1 MSIASM
7 TGFARSNGSLQTAEE
22 NINWMWEI
30 KTVNGKSFDMKT
42 KLPTGYEDLAMVIKN
57 TAASYINRGS
67 ISAMLEINSETNAKK
82 VKIDTDLL
90 QKLTEE
96 ALTLSEKYSG
106 KIAQPRASEL
116 MSLRGVIELE
126 DTQLSESEKETL
138 RDKILADFADLCSRL
153 RQDRESEGKKIKVAL
168 EAILDKITTIVAN
181 IEQAADSLP
190 EKIKEKLQ
198 EMLKQYTADVQI
210 NEDRM
215 AQEIVFLV
223 TRADIREEI
232 DRLKAHIKTAT
243 QLLNSDEAVG
253 RRLDF
258 LCQELNREANTTCS
272 KSADIAITDWGME
285 LKSLIEQF
293 REQVQNI
300 E

>member
-42 KLPTGYEDLAMVIKN
+42 KLPSGYEDLAMVIKN

-67 ISAMLEINSETNAKK
+67 VSAMLEINSETNAKK

-96 ALTLSEKYSG
+96 ALALSEKYSG

-116 MSLRGVIELE
+116 MALRGVIELE
-126 DTQLSESEKETL
+126 DAQLSENEAVVL
-138 RDKILADFADLCSRL
+138 RGKILADFADLCDRL
-153 RQDRESEGKKIKVAL
+153 RQDRENEGKKIKVAL
-168 EAILDKITTIVAN
+168 EAILDKITAIVAN
-181 IEQAADSLP
+181 IEQAADILP

-210 NEDRM
+210 SEDRM
-215 AQEIVFLV
+215 AQEIV
-223 TRADIREEI
+223 
-232 DRLKAHIKTAT
+232 
-243 QLLNSDEAVG
+243 LNSNEAVG

>member
-42 KLPTGYEDLAMVIKN
+42 KLPSGYEDLAMAIKN
-57 TAASYINRGS
+57 IAASYINRGS
-67 ISAMLEINSETNAKK
+67 VSAMLEINSETNAKK
-82 VKIDTDLL
+82 VKIDADLL

-96 ALTLSEKYSG
+96 ALVLSEKYSG

-126 DTQLSESEKETL
+126 EAQLSESEKETL
-138 RDKILADFADLCSRL
+138 RDKILADFTDLCSKL
-153 RQDRESEGKKIKVAL
+153 KEDRENEGQKIKSAL
-168 EAILDKITTIVAN
+168 ETILNKITIIVAD
-181 IEQAADSLP
+181 IEKTADALP
-190 EKIKEKLQ
+190 AKIKEKLH
-198 EMLKQYTADVQI
+198 EMLKQYAADVQVS
-210 NEDRM
+210 EDRI

-232 DRLKAHIKTAT
+232 DRLKAHIKTAG
-243 QLLNSDEAVG
+243 QLLNSGEAVG